1 MKWRNLEEFS
11 EGTWNCNG
19 IIVGGRRGG
28 GGDLE
33 EGILDRYR
41 RAQSCGFRPV
51 P

>member
-19 IIVGGRRGG
+19 IIVGGKR

-33 EGILDRYR
+33 EAILDRYR